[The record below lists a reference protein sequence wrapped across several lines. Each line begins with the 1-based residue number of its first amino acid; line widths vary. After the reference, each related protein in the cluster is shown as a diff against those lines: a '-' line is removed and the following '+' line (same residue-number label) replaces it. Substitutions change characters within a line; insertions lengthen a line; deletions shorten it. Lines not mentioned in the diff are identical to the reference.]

1 MEYLPNGLTLDI
13 PEGCFPLSTDSMSLA
28 EFVKLPKNAK
38 VLDIGS
44 GCATLGILLCSKDS
58 FCHVT
63 GFEISISAHHGAL
76 DNIRNNKLEHRLV
89 SNNADVRMLRQLIA
103 PGSFSVCVANPPYF
117 SGGPASSLHKDA
129 RREDTLTPE
138 DLMQSAAW
146 ALRTGGDLF
155 IVHKPEKLAQLIAL
169 GAREGLESKRLR
181 LVRHR
186 EDGPVSLILLQMRK
200 GAKPGLVLEEA
211 SLHTADGRKSE
222 YYQTI
227 YHHKEA

>member
-13 PEGCFPLSTDSMSLA
+13 TEGCFPLSTDSMALA
-28 EFVKLPKNAK
+28 EFAKLPRNAK

-58 FCHVT
+58 SCHVT
-63 GFEISISAHHGAL
+63 GVEISASAHQAAL
-76 DNIRNNKLEHRLV
+76 NNIRSNALEHRLA
-89 SNNADVRMLRQLIA
+89 STNADARMLRQLVGA
-103 PGSFSVCVANPPYF
+103 GSFSVCVANPPYF

-129 RREDTLTPE
+129 RREDTFTPE
-138 DLMQSAAW
+138 DLMQGAAW
-146 ALRTGGDLF
+146 ALKTGGDLF
-155 IVHKPEKLAQLIAL
+155 VVHRPEKLAQLIAL

-181 LVRHR
+181 LLRHR
-186 EDGPVSLILLQMRK
+186 EDGPVSLILLQLRK

-211 SLHTADGRKSE
+211 SLHLADGRKSE
-222 YYQTI
+222 YYHMI